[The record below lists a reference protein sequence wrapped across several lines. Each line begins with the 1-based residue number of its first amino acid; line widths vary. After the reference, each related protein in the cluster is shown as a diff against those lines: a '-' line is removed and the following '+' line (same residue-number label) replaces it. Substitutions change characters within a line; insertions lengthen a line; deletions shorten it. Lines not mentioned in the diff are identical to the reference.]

1 MPPFQSPQT
10 MIREDFVRIVLA
22 GLLSSSVSDVLSSYS
37 YPVPPAQI
45 PASGTTAPGSY
56 LELWRTKKR
65 SSGQGCRTLGCGS
78 QRVTWRCIF
87 FQVSFRL

>member
-1 MPPFQSPQT
+1 MAEYQIAVAKGEMALTT
-10 MIREDFVRIVLA
+10 MIGRGRDT
-22 GLLSSSVSDVLSSYS
+22 S

-56 LELWRTKKR
+56 LELWRAKKR